1 MAETLNAGMT
11 DGVNVGFD
19 ADVAVD
25 VDDRSCCW
33 QVESRRWSIQFVE
46 REESM
51 GYR

>member
-25 VDDRSCCW
+25 VDDRSCC
-33 QVESRRWSIQFVE
+33 
-46 REESM
+46 
-51 GYR
+51 